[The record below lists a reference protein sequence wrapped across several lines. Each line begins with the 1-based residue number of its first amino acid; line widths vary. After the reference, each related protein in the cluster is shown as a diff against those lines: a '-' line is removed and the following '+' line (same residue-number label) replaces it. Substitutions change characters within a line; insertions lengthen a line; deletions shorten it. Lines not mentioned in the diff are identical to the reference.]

1 MFTDGYRNHGE
12 ASVCRAENVSMALP
26 ITNSGVIIADRC
38 RRHAFLNRALPIRA
52 CPRMSAAG
60 GAAFEIEIRA
70 GRGYTGDL
78 REQAG
83 SKESR

>member
-1 MFTDGYRNHGE
+1 MSADGYRNHGD
-12 ASVCRAENVSMALP
+12 ASVYRPKDVSMAVP
-26 ITNSGVIIADRC
+26 ITNSGVIMADRWS
-38 RRHAFLNRALPIRA
+38 RHAFLNRTWPIRKRQ
-52 CPRMSAAG
+52 RMSSAG

-70 GRGYTGDL
+70 GRGYTEDL